1 MKSWSDVVIPT
12 LSESRQIPSLFLSD
26 TASSSKKEIARKN
39 LYRMYVCGI
48 TPYDATHLGHAATY
62 LTFDLINR
70 YLRASGA
77 EVNYVQNI
85 TDIDDPLL
93 ERANRDG
100 VDWKELAHQQIDLF
114 RSDMVNLR
122 VIPPAHYIGAVDAI
136 PLVVDAISE
145 LSTLST
151 IYQVDSDQYFSV
163 HADERFG
170 SRSHL
175 SEQEMVTIFSERG
188 GDPDRSGKKNRLDCL
203 VWMSQRPNEP
213 GWDSTLGIGRPG
225 WHIECTAI
233 ALKYLDPS
241 DLDPTLI
248 DIQGGGSDLIF
259 PHHEMCA
266 AQARV
271 LTGKELAAS
280 YVHTGMIG
288 LDGEKMSKS
297 KLTGIAPRDITDH
310 FGVDA
315 FRYYFLRAIPFGSD
329 GSFSWEDMSARYT
342 SELANDFGNLAS
354 RLAAMIEKYCDG
366 ILPQV
371 AHDKS
376 LEEALS
382 IAATKADEAM
392 CALDFQGGI
401 NAIMDFCKRVNG
413 YVTEKEPW
421 ILAKDPANK
430 VILEE
435 VLYNTAES
443 LRALSVLLNSVM
455 PTTCEILWQSLGAQ
469 EVLGTL
475 GSQKI
480 SSVAKWGQLPAGARV
495 TKTPVLFPRL
505 ESAE

>member
-1 MKSWSDVVIPT
+1 
-12 LSESRQIPSLFLSD
+12 LFLSD
-26 TASSSKKEIARKN
+26 TATSAKKKIEQKE

-70 YLRASGA
+70 YLRATGA

-93 ERANRDG
+93 ERAKRDG
-100 VDWKELAHQQIDLF
+100 VDWKDLAHQQIDLF

-136 PLVVDAISE
+136 PLVVDAIKD
-145 LSTLST
+145 LSSLST

-163 HADERFG
+163 RADDRFG

-175 SEQEMVTIFSERG
+175 SQEEMVSIFSQRG
-188 GDPDRSGKKNRLDCL
+188 GDPTRAGKKDPLDCL

-213 GWDSTLGIGRPG
+213 GWESAIGLGRPG

-241 DLDPTLI
+241 DLDSTLI

-266 AQARV
+266 AQAHV

-297 KLTGIAPRDITDH
+297 K
-310 FGVDA
+310 
-315 FRYYFLRAIPFGSD
+315 
-329 GSFSWEDMSARYT
+329 
-342 SELANDFGNLAS
+342 GNLVFVS
-354 RLAAMIEKYCDG
+354 RL
-366 ILPQV
+366 V
-371 AHDKS
+371 ASGTDPMAIRWALMSDHYRTDRMWSDS
-376 LEEALS
+376 LLLEAEAQWESLKKAVDSEQCAPTDSVINELIQALS
-382 IAATKADEAM
+382 DDLETPKVLSILNQWSAETLSGKT
-392 CALDFQGGI
+392 GGSSG
-401 NAIMDFCKRVNG
+401 DLR
-413 YVTEKEPW
+413 
-421 ILAKDPANK
+421 
-430 VILEE
+430 E
-435 VLYNTAES
+435 VLD
-443 LRALSVLLNSVM
+443 AL
-455 PTTCEILWQSLGAQ
+455 LG
-469 EVLGTL
+469 
-475 GSQKI
+475 
-480 SSVAKWGQLPAGARV
+480 
-495 TKTPVLFPRL
+495 FNF
-505 ESAE
+505 